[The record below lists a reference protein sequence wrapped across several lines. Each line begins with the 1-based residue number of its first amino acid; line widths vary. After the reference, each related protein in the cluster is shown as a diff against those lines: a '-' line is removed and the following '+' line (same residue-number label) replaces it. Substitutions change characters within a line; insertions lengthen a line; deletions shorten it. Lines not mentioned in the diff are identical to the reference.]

1 MVLHKY
7 ESNYAYSSVV
17 KQKEERRS
25 SKQRSK
31 KLDEEVAE
39 MAETMMSK
47 EEQNP
52 FHFNAISF
60 LSDADFEYLAATKHA
75 AEEAIGWK
83 MLPENIVFR
92 VDKLIPIQTKWGL
105 RTIVQLRDVRGQEIK
120 VWVPNNVA
128 RDLKTGFKLNG
139 TDCHVYIKS
148 LGEKVT
154 DIIGEARKK
163 YEDFETVY
171 LGTDRGVL
179 EKNTHFTRQCGQSIT
194 NEPDE

>member
-1 MVLHKY
+1 MLKM
-7 ESNYAYSSVV
+7 
-17 KQKEERRS
+17 EE
-25 SKQRSK
+25 
-31 KLDEEVAE
+31 
-39 MAETMMSK
+39 
-47 EEQNP
+47 NP

-139 TDCHVYIKS
+139 TDCRAYIKS

-171 LGTDRGVL
+171 LTVDQ
-179 EKNTHFTRQCGQSIT
+179 QCYERNMLFKKELNKFKFKKEL
-194 NEPDE
+194 NE